1 MERERQRTAEVTDPP
16 KVIYYTVIAENCGRS
31 RPHREPSVCVKP
43 NGPAKNGETSNAYL
57 EHGLPP
63 PRRVKQRRDQKVAK
77 KQVHTMAKAEKAA
90 SGSDWHIPLWTAD
103 GEVWLQGKSRM
114 YIV

>member
-1 MERERQRTAEVTDPP
+1 VE
-16 KVIYYTVIAENCGRS
+16 
-31 RPHREPSVCVKP
+31 
-43 NGPAKNGETSNAYL
+43 NGETSNTYL

-63 PRRVKQRRDQKVAK
+63 PRRVKQRRDRKVAK
-77 KQVHTMAKAEKAA
+77 KEVHTMATAEKAA